1 MDALRCHRRS
11 LSLGLSQ
18 QEYGSSVNPRSLS
31 LQRRPSPRDRPQV
44 RKQHIPFAGA
54 PQETSISRA
63 QIDDL
68 LTKTARL
75 IRFSENLDPFEARS
89 FNRATLIWDCLSEIP
104 SESMLGLL
112 DMLSARDIIKLWRIA
127 GERYIAEKQGRFAL
141 ANYPIADDFPTQAG
155 EVASFD
161 GKAALR
167 LPLLGLDRFKK
178 CFFVDLASRE
188 LHGHL
193 VVNKGPL
200 GELLYPVYFR
210 ASCDLTTIP
219 ATGELADIALEYLP
233 VSKLELWGDQLPV
246 SSWRTPED
254 PRFPFGGGLV
264 DYLRLVA
271 PGVYVGVGWKAPKK
285 KRELG
290 RRFLYFVIVKN
301 NKSSTQ

>member
-89 FNRATLIWDCLSEIP
+89 FNRAALIWDCLSEIP

-141 ANYPIADDFPTQAG
+141 ANYPIADDFPAQAG
-155 EVASFD
+155 EVRIED
-161 GKAALR
+161 NTQGNLKGRER
-167 LPLLGLDRFKK
+167 L
-178 CFFVDLASRE
+178 CFFFAESLFSPYNQYFQLNDADCWLE
-188 LHGHL
+188 HL
-193 VVNKGPL
+193 
-200 GELLYPVYFR
+200 
-210 ASCDLTTIP
+210 
-219 ATGELADIALEYLP
+219 
-233 VSKLELWGDQLPV
+233 
-246 SSWRTPED
+246 
-254 PRFPFGGGLV
+254 
-264 DYLRLVA
+264 
-271 PGVYVGVGWKAPKK
+271 
-285 KRELG
+285 
-290 RRFLYFVIVKN
+290 
-301 NKSSTQ
+301 